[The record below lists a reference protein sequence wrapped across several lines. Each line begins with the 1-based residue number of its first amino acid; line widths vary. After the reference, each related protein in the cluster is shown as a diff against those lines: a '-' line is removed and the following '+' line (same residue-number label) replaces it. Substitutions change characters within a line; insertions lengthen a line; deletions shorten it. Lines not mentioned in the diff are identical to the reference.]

1 MFRHCSSGVY
11 PFCITFKIGDYPL
24 LKKFPWHH
32 IWLAL
37 ISACE
42 FFGFLFSSHCH
53 YFLQLMGFQIKNLN
67 SFSNSMTLLQV
78 LFFRFMYMLIK
89 KQMRKM
95 GDYFGIN
102 PILELKK
109 EEMAW
114 LGLSAY
120 IWVLKK
126 KQARHKHL
134 LSLLKFKIS
143 AYGRMDEA
151 SDSLKHAV
159 DDSHSS
165 VFKHIRF

>member
-1 MFRHCSSGVY
+1 
-11 PFCITFKIGDYPL
+11 
-24 LKKFPWHH
+24 
-32 IWLAL
+32 
-37 ISACE
+37 
-42 FFGFLFSSHCH
+42 
-53 YFLQLMGFQIKNLN
+53 
-67 SFSNSMTLLQV
+67 
-78 LFFRFMYMLIK
+78 MLIK

-102 PILELKK
+102 PVLELKK

-165 VFKHIRF
+165 VFKRIRF